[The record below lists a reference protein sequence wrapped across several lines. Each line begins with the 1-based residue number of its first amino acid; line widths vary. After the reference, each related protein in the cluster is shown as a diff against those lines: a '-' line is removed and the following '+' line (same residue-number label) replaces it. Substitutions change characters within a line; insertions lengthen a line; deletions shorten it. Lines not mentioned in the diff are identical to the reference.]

1 MHKFKTVSTLI
12 REARTNQDISQ
23 QTLSEKLGYKS
34 GQFLS
39 NVERGLCSI
48 PSKKV
53 PLLSSILKIDQGLI
67 ISAMTEDYKRNVTIE
82 VEAYNTQQIQTEEST
97 NV

>member
-1 MHKFKTVSTLI
+1 MYKFRNVSLLI
-12 REARTNQDISQ
+12 KEARLNKEISQ
-23 QTLSEKLGYKS
+23 QVLSEKLGYKS

-53 PLLSSILKIDQGLI
+53 PLLSSILGIDQKLI
-67 ISAMTEDYKRNVTIE
+67 INAMAEDYKRNVSLE
-82 VEAYNTQQIQTEEST
+82 VTLYSHQQKTGVSAD
-97 NV
+97 V